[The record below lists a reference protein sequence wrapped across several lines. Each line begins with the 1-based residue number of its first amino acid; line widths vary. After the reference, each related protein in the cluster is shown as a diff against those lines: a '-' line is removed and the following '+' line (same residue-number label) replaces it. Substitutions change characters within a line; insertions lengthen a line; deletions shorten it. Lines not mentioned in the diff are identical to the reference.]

1 MSQKPIS
8 VTDTFYVAPQIT
20 ADDIRAAAK
29 DGFTLIV
36 NNRPDGEALG
46 QPPSR
51 ELEKAA
57 EDAGV
62 AYAYLPVDSGGITP
76 HHTGGLESA
85 IDDAKDGKT
94 LAFCKSGVRSLLV
107 WSYAEAR
114 FGKPVGQII
123 EEAGR
128 AGYDISGHEPALT
141 MLFDAHKA
149 PRTDPP
155 I

>member
-1 MSQKPIS
+1 MSQKPIA
-8 VTDTFYVAPQIT
+8 VTDTFFVSPQID
-20 ADDIRAAAK
+20 ADDIRVAAE

-36 NNRPDGEALG
+36 NNRPDGEMIG
-46 QPPSR
+46 QPSNA
-51 ELEKAA
+51 EFEKAA
-57 EDAGV
+57 ADAGI

-76 HHTGGLESA
+76 AHTGGLETA
-85 IDDAKDGKT
+85 IDDAADGKT

-114 FGKPVGQII
+114 FGKPVAQII
-123 EEAGR
+123 DEAR
-128 AGYDISGHEPALT
+128 LAGFDISGHEPALT

-155 I
+155 V

>member
-1 MSQKPIS
+1 MSQKPIP
-8 VTDTFYVAPQIT
+8 VTDTFFVSPQLT
-20 ADDIRAAAK
+20 ADDIREAATN
-29 DGFTLIV
+29 GFTLIV
-36 NNRPDGEALG
+36 NNRPDGEMPG
-46 QPPSR
+46 QPTSA
-51 ELEKAA
+51 ELETATR
-57 EDAGV
+57 EAGI

-85 IDDAKDGKT
+85 IDDAEDGKT
-94 LAFCKSGVRSLLV
+94 LAFCKSGMRSLLV

-123 EEAGR
+123 DEAR
-128 AGYDISGHEPALT
+128 LAGFDISGHEPALT